1 MKILVPVDGS
11 DCSFRALAF
20 AAEMATNFDATL
32 HVVHITDSH
41 DEATEE
47 TIRRARDVLDAHDV
61 EDDDTISVRWAGGDR
76 GDEDEDH
83 LDELAIYLAEYL
95 GTYGEDPLEQP
106 EHVQKANAVLWATEK
121 QRWRPSNGAQEYMAT
136 NQSPPDPDW
145 ELVGI
150 EDGEGEI
157 HEVGE
162 NSGGV
167 TKMKT
172 MIPGQPPP
180 DG

>member
-61 EDDDTISVRWAGGDR
+61 EDDPDVRTDVG
-76 GDEDEDH
+76 
-83 LDELAIYLAEYL
+83 LDF
-95 GTYGEDPLEQP
+95 
-106 EHVQKANAVLWATEK
+106 
-121 QRWRPSNGAQEYMAT
+121 RPSNRIGEDIVSIVADEGYDHIVMGHHGAGAVERALLGSAT
-136 NQSPPDPDW
+136 ETVMDAERVP
-145 ELVGI
+145 
-150 EDGEGEI
+150 
-157 HEVGE
+157 
-162 NSGGV
+162 V
-167 TKMKT
+167 TVV
-172 MIPGQPPP
+172 P
-180 DG
+180 